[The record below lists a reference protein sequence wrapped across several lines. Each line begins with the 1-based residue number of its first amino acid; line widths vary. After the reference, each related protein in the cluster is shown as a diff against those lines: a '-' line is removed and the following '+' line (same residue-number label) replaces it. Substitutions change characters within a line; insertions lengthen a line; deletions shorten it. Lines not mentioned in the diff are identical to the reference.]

1 MSFSLWIG
9 AVAAVSAMAA
19 AGAAIWGLRYARG
32 LIDVG
37 VRDRQVDRV
46 LALHKE
52 FTTGEIAVARDRF
65 NQLMYRAGEEAFGPR
80 MAWRP
85 DWESLIPPNPAVA
98 PGLAARRFLGAYPAD
113 MVSDGNP
120 RPIHDLRSVLWCFDR
135 INEARKREASLDEDL
150 LVSLLGHSVV
160 YWSMLCGRLD
170 SKGGANVRALV
181 ELASWMEAKGWRN
194 DPRNAHRKT
203 PEESFPC
210 AEDDVPLPSISTSI
224 AAGTPKPSTPR
235 RPRREADKVMTS
247 PDSKRDGP
255 PRSKPLDRNS
265 RAADAE
271 KSLGPGHPS
280 DRRR

>member
-9 AVAAVSAMAA
+9 AVAAIATSAA

-52 FTTGEIAVARDRF
+52 FTTGEIAAARDRF

-98 PGLAARRFLGAYPAD
+98 QDLAARRFLGAYPLD
-113 MVSDGNP
+113 MVGDDNH

-160 YWSMLCGRLD
+160 YWSVLCGRLE
-170 SKGGANVRALV
+170 SKGGANLRALV

-210 AEDDVPLPSISTSI
+210 AEDDVPLPRISTLI
-224 AAGTPKPSTPR
+224 AAGSPKPSWPR
-235 RPRREADKVMTS
+235 RKRREAGQVMTS
-247 PDSKRDGP
+247 PGTKRDGP
-255 PRSKPLDRNS
+255 PRYKPLDVNS
-265 RAADAE
+265 RTTDVE
-271 KSLGPGHPS
+271 KSLGPRHPS